1 MRCSGVCTMWQPA
14 RNRSGMRRVTGNS
27 RPRRSVRWLPPTRT
41 QDEASRG
48 ASTPKHAASHSR
60 NTASVGVKKFFQNG
74 RHSIAPS
81 AAHQPLT
88 MAAPCRGTE
97 NSIDLPFRRNREP
110 PVRGYFTSARFQLCA
125 SSWNAVFLASTT
137 TLSFTRICVLPR
149 GTISSP
155 SRVMEM
161 TTASLGMTSS
171 ASVFPAWAKPC
182 GMSTSVSEAVP
193 RKAE

>member
-1 MRCSGVCTMWQPA
+1 MEPALPVHSSFPVRQLGGKALRVRLAHTGTNAVQPLEYRKNRQVPVMRCSGVCTMWQPA

-88 MAAPCRGTE
+88 MAARAAGQKIP
-97 NSIDLPFRRNREP
+97 
-110 PVRGYFTSARFQLCA
+110 
-125 SSWNAVFLASTT
+125 
-137 TLSFTRICVLPR
+137 
-149 GTISSP
+149 
-155 SRVMEM
+155 
-161 TTASLGMTSS
+161 
-171 ASVFPAWAKPC
+171 
-182 GMSTSVSEAVP
+182 
-193 RKAE
+193 